1 MRAHVAKSDEK
12 EQSQGSLARDRVRRT
27 SFWEQPWNPSCLKL
41 KSGKHGCFNPEL
53 AGTTKWT
60 MYHARIN
67 VSPKMGC
74 FLGGS
79 L

>member
-1 MRAHVAKSDEK
+1 MAKSDYK

-53 AGTTKWT
+53 ARNHKVD
-60 MYHARIN
+60 H
-67 VSPKMGC
+67 VSCTDKGV
-74 FLGGS
+74 S
-79 L
+79 QK